1 MADNVA
7 ITAGTGTS
15 IAADDI
21 GSVFY
26 QRVKVALG
34 ADGAAAD
41 AVGGTG
47 VDSTGVMRVSLA
59 TNVALPAGTNAI
71 GKLAANSGVDIGDV
85 DILSIAAGDNNIGN
99 VDIVSLPST
108 FFTAFSDDAD
118 FTPAASSHVA
128 GDCWGA
134 AQEFTTM
141 GNSGKRIMIT
151 GVSLLVASATAIAT
165 AFKLHLYNI
174 TPPSAIADDAAF
186 DIASGDRASY
196 LGYIDIQAPTDFG
209 STLYSETNGLLKP
222 VLLAGTSLFGYL
234 VNNTTVT
241 AANVAHKV
249 TLHAV
254 PLS

>member
-7 ITAGTGTS
+7 ITAGSGTT

-21 GSVFY
+21 SSVFY

-34 ADGAAAD
+34 ADGSAAD

-85 DILSIAAGDNNIGN
+85 D
-99 VDIVSLPST
+99 VTSLPAT

-118 FTPAASSHVA
+118 FTPAASSHTA
-128 GDCWGA
+128 GDCVGA
-134 AQEFTTM
+134 AAEFTTM

-151 GVSLLVASATAIAT
+151 GASIMVASGTAVASAWR
-165 AFKLHLYNI
+165 LHLYNV
-174 TPPSAIADDAAF
+174 TPPSAIADDSPF

-196 LGYIDIQAPTDFG
+196 LGYIDIPAATDWG
-209 STLYSETNGLLKP
+209 SSLYVEVNGLAKP
-222 VLLAGTSLFGYL
+222 VLLSGTSLFAYL
-234 VNNTTVT
+234 TNVTTVT
-241 AANVAHKV
+241 LAAVAHKV